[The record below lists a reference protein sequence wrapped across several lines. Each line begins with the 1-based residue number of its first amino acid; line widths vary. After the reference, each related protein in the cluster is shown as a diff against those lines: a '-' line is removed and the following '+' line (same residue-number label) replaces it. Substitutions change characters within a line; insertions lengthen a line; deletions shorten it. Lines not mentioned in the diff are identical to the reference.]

1 MLRGRF
7 TKCVRQLKALYWP
20 EIQLQLDAFLFPKY
34 CALKAQLLQT
44 HMKYKAEKNTRAHS
58 FMSQNRNCACLVN
71 PSSSLFKL

>member
-20 EIQLQLDAFLFPKY
+20 EIQLQLDSFLFPKY

-44 HMKYKAEKNTRAHS
+44 HMKYKAEKKYPGPLLYVAKSKLRLFS
-58 FMSQNRNCACLVN
+58 KSQQ
-71 PSSSLFKL
+71 